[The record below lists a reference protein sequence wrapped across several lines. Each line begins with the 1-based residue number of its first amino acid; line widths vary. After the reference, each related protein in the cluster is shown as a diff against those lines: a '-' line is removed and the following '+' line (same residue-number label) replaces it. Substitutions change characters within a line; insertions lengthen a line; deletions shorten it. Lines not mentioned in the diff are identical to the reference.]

1 MRSLYSPVGCSAK
14 GDSGRCSFCF
24 FGFLLVSVELMSR
37 TGTVFITRAVGVVSS
52 SGENTACC
60 ACAHTAPDIQIAEQG
75 VGNRTK
81 EYRPINSAV
90 GPTKLLAGRWFPPPI
105 KVLRRAKC
113 AARRQLSAKVV
124 CGVWKSVLQNVMS
137 ITRFSSMK
145 TMNIKQ
151 YGVFGPLLLNK
162 KKTMIC
168 SCGRLMLI
176 ADSQCLSLSRSAR
189 RDSERQAAGPLKV
202 PNLS

>member
-14 GDSGRCSFCF
+14 GGSGRCSFCF

-90 GPTKLLAGRWFPPPI
+90 GPTKLLAGRWFPPNQGAKTR
-105 KVLRRAKC
+105 KVRRSQTA
-113 AARRQLSAKVV
+113 
-124 CGVWKSVLQNVMS
+124 
-137 ITRFSSMK
+137 FSK
-145 TMNIKQ
+145 
-151 YGVFGPLLLNK
+151 
-162 KKTMIC
+162 
-168 SCGRLMLI
+168 GRLWSG
-176 ADSQCLSLSRSAR
+176 SQCCKMS
-189 RDSERQAAGPLKV
+189 
-202 PNLS
+202 